1 MRGPEPQYTF
11 ADLHELDVPES
22 RIAQRVVG
30 AVVGHCFIGEL
41 EELAVKPNEHLDT
54 P

>member
-1 MRGPEPQYTF
+1 MRGRKPQYTF
-11 ADLHELDVPES
+11 ADLHELDVTES
-22 RIAQRVVG
+22 QIAQWLVG
-30 AVVGHCFIGEL
+30 AVVGHCCMGEL